1 MAYKDLDMNE
11 MVSLFSPFVNDAA
24 AKKQF
29 LLIPEIAGLHPRVTA
44 AYEAVVSVR
53 PAEDTDDP
61 QLLEIIAAQ
70 KIADNRHD
78 HLARC
83 IALVLEARQERAL
96 AESPPDEATVAAC
109 SGAIAAVLPGGTGI
123 TNASYL
129 AESGNTQR
137 LERLLAEPDSAGTKT
152 LLKSIP
158 VKKGETALDT
168 VTVWIQAGAELGQ
181 LETTKAARL
190 AVLDGAPSLPQRVI
204 QGARSQWIKVAS
216 LIVQTLDISDA
227 PAELRAA
234 VAHPL
239 TSAADRAGLRAVRRS
254 AGKPEAPAAPPA
266 PAGPDNG

>member
-24 AKKQF
+24 VKKQF
-29 LLIPEIAGLHPRVTA
+29 LSIPEIAGLYSRVTA

-61 QLLEIIAAQ
+61 QLLELIAAQ

-83 IALVLEARQERAL
+83 VALVLEARQERAL
-96 AESPPDEATVAAC
+96 AESPPDEATAAAC
-109 SGAIAAVLPGGTGI
+109 RAAIAAVLPDGTGI

-129 AESGNTQR
+129 AEAGNTQR
-137 LERLLAEPDSAGTKT
+137 LERLLAESDSAAIKT

-158 VKKGETALDT
+158 VKKGETAFDV
-168 VTVWIQAGAELGQ
+168 VTVWIQVGGELGQ
-181 LETTKAARL
+181 LEAKKAARL
-190 AVLDGAPSLPQRVI
+190 AALEGAPALPQRVI

-216 LIVQTLDISDA
+216 LVVLTLDISDA

-239 TSAADRAGLRAVRRS
+239 TSAAERAGLRAIRRNV
-254 AGKPEAPAAPPA
+254 AKIEVLAAPPV
-266 PAGPDNG
+266 PTGEDNG